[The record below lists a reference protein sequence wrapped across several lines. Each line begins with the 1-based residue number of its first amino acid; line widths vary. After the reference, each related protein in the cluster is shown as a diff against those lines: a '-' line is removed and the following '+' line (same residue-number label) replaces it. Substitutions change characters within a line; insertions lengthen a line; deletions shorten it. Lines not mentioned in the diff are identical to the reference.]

1 MKVGVG
7 KLVNCRLSDGAAIY
21 HYIQQCARRQVDA
34 AGVDCEFA
42 ATVLTIT
49 ILGSPARRDT
59 ADGRARQ
66 RSIEP
71 ETAFIAQDVHE
82 TRRIGRHRGPD
93 NRTNQRR
100 QEQAKP
106 AIPVKVT

>member
-7 KLVNCRLSDGAAIY
+7 KLVNCRLSDGAAIH
-21 HYIQQCARRQVDA
+21 HYIQQCARRQINA
-34 AGVDCEFA
+34 AGVHCEFA

-49 ILGSPARRDT
+49 ILGSPARRDA

-66 RSIEP
+66 SGVEP
-71 ETAFIAQDVHE
+71 EAAFIAQNVHE
-82 TRRIGRHRGPD
+82 TRRVGRHCGPD

-106 AIPVKVT
+106 AIPV